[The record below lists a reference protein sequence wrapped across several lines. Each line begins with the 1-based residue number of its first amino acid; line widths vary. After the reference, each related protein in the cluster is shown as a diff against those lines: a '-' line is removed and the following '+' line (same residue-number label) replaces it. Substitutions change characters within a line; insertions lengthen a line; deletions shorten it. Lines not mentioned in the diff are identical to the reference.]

1 MLVDRCVRH
10 YVRHLVHVQPQVLSP
25 VCGLPGGGSG
35 EDLHQ
40 VSGGDILFLSSNSH
54 GPFLTIF
61 MIESGH
67 EDPNTGKVQNN
78 ALY

>member
-1 MLVDRCVRH
+1 MVVDR
-10 YVRHLVHVQPQVLSP
+10 YVRHSVQHLVPVQPQVLSP

-40 VSGGDILFLSSNSH
+40 VPGGDILLFLSSNSH
-54 GPFLTIF
+54 GPFLTRF

-67 EDPNTGKVQNN
+67 EDPDT
-78 ALY
+78 